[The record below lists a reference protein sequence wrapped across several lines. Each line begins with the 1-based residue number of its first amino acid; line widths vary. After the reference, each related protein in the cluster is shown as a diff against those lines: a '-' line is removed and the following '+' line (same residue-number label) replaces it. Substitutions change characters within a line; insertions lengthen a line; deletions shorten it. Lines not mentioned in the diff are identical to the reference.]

1 MTALHRPR
9 AGAVVAAAGRNTAR
23 PPRLCVCRNPLPGER
38 GQALVLMLA
47 ALVAI
52 VLGAVVLGGVAH
64 GLLTRGGVQR
74 AADLAALAGARALG
88 EAQPRVFAPPTL
100 DGRPNPE
107 HLERTAYLA
116 LGRRAAVLTAR
127 RNGARAIRVSFPGG
141 DRELAPLRIRV
152 DVSDPIPAGTSEV
165 PSTSSAEAELV
176 LGAIDPVGASPGA
189 GEYRGPFA
197 TRQGKRMR
205 PDVALGF
212 DRMAAA
218 ARAAGH
224 LLLITSAF
232 RSDAEQAVLFA
243 ARPDPKWVARPGTS
257 LHRLGTELDLGPPSA
272 YGWLAANADRFHFLK
287 RYSWEPWHFGWT
299 LNASSSVRRRSARA
313 AGREDSSGAGGERGG
328 GLPGFVPERYAPMI
342 ARAAQRWNVSGVLLA
357 AQLHQ
362 ESGFNPNAVSRA
374 GARGIAQF
382 MPATARGY
390 GLRDPHDPAA
400 SIDAQAHLMRDL
412 LRQFGAVPLALAA
425 YNAGPAP
432 VQRCGCVPPYR
443 ETQAYVTTILGLMRG
458 AGFDA
463 VAPAG
468 LEVRLV
474 R

>member
-1 MTALHRPR
+1 MI
-9 AGAVVAAAGRNTAR
+9 
-23 PPRLCVCRNPLPGER
+23 
-38 GQALVLMLA
+38 MLA
-47 ALVAI
+47 ALVLLM
-52 VLGAVVLGGVAH
+52 LGAAVLGGVAH
-64 GLLTRGGVQR
+64 GLLTRGGAQR

-88 EAQPRVFAPPTL
+88 AAHPRVFAPATV
-100 DGRPNPE
+100 DGRPNPD
-107 HLERTAYLA
+107 HLERDAYLA

-127 RNGARAIRVSFPGG
+127 RNGARAIRVGFPGAQG
-141 DRELAPLRIRV
+141 ELAPLRIRV
-152 DVSDPIPAGTSEV
+152 DVRDPIPVGTEEV
-165 PSTSSAEAELV
+165 ASTSSAEAELV
-176 LGAIDPVGASPGA
+176 VGAPGVPDAAPGA

-224 LLLITSAF
+224 ALLITSAF
-232 RSDAEQAVLFA
+232 RSDAEQAALFA

-272 YGWLAANADRFHFLK
+272 YAWLAANAGRFHFLK

-299 LNASSSVRRRSARA
+299 LNARSSMGRARA
-313 AGREDSSGAGGERGG
+313 TGRRAPGSGRSGGGDRGS

-362 ESGFNPNAVSRA
+362 ESGFNPSAVSKA

-400 SIDAQAHLMRDL
+400 SIDAQARLMRDL
-412 LRQFGAVPLALAA
+412 LRRFGAVPLALAA

-432 VQRCGCVPPYR
+432 VGRCGCVPPYP
-443 ETQAYVTTILGLMRG
+443 ETQAYVATILALMRG

-463 VAPAG
+463 VAGTA
-468 LEVRLV
+468 LDVRLV

>member
-1 MTALHRPR
+1 MLGVLIALLI
-9 AGAVVAAAGRNTAR
+9 GAA
-23 PPRLCVCRNPLPGER
+23 
-38 GQALVLMLA
+38 
-47 ALVAI
+47 
-52 VLGAVVLGGVAH
+52 VLGGVAQ
-64 GLLTRGGVQR
+64 GLLARGGAQG
-74 AADLAALAGARALG
+74 AADLAALAGGRALA
-88 EAQPRVFAPPTL
+88 EAHPRVFAPALL

-107 HLERTAYLA
+107 HLTRDAYLA
-116 LGRRAAVLTAR
+116 LGRRAAEATAR
-127 RNGARAIRVSFPGG
+127 RNGAAAIRVRFPGAG
-141 DRELAPLRIRV
+141 RELAPLRIRV
-152 DVSDPIPAGTSEV
+152 EVSDPIPAGTDEV
-165 PSTSSAEAELV
+165 PSTSAAEAEV
-176 LGAIDPVGASPGA
+176 VMGSAPATLGPPGA

-197 TRQGKRMR
+197 MRQGKRMR

-212 DRMAAA
+212 DRLAAA

-224 LLLITSAF
+224 ELLITSAF
-232 RSDAEQAVLFA
+232 RSDAEQAILFA

-272 YGWLAANADRFHFLK
+272 YGWLAANAGRFHFLK
-287 RYSWEPWHFGWT
+287 RYPWEPWHFGWT
-299 LNASSSVRRRSARA
+299 LNASSSPGRA
-313 AGREDSSGAGGERGG
+313 SHASPEGGGQGGRGSGGGGDRGGGRGDRGG
-328 GLPGFVPERYAPMI
+328 GLPGFVPERFAPMI

-362 ESGFNPNAVSRA
+362 ESRFNPNAVSKA

-382 MPATARGY
+382 MPGTAAAY

-412 LRQFGAVPLALAA
+412 LRRFGAVPLALAG

-432 VQRCGCVPPYR
+432 VERCGCVPPYP
-443 ETQAYVTTILGLMRG
+443 ETQQYVTTILALMRG

-463 VAPAG
+463 VAGGP

>member
-1 MTALHRPR
+1 
-9 AGAVVAAAGRNTAR
+9 
-23 PPRLCVCRNPLPGER
+23 
-38 GQALVLMLA
+38 MLGL
-47 ALVAI
+47 LVAV
-52 VLGAVVLGGVAH
+52 VLGAIVLGGVAQ
-64 GLLTRGGVQR
+64 GLFVRGGAQG

-88 EAQPRVFAPPTL
+88 KAHPGVFAPPTL
-100 DGRPNPE
+100 GGRPNPA
-107 HLERTAYLA
+107 HVDRAAYLDA
-116 LGRRAAVLTAR
+116 GRRAALATAR
-127 RNGARAIRVSFPGG
+127 RNGADQVRVTFPGERG
-141 DRELAPLRIRV
+141 ELAPLRVRV
-152 DVSDPIPAGTSEV
+152 EVSDPIEVGSEAV
-165 PSTSSAEAELV
+165 PSTSAAEAELV
-176 LGAIDPVGASPGA
+176 LGAVDAVGGSPGA

-212 DRMAAA
+212 DRLAAA

-224 LLLITSAF
+224 ELLITSAF

-272 YGWLAANADRFHFLK
+272 YAWLAANAGRFHFLK

-299 LNASSSVRRRSARA
+299 LNASSSVRPTSRARGAA
-313 AGREDSSGAGGERGG
+313 AGTTRAGADDAGQERDDAGGGAGDDDAAGGGATPPGRGDRGG
-328 GLPGFVPERYAPMI
+328 GLPGFVPERFAPMI

-362 ESGFNPNAVSRA
+362 ESGFNPNAVSKA
-374 GARGIAQF
+374 GAQGIAQF

-390 GLRDPHDPAA
+390 GLSNPFDPAA

-443 ETQAYVTTILGLMRG
+443 ETQNYVATILALMRG

-463 VAPAG
+463 VIGAG